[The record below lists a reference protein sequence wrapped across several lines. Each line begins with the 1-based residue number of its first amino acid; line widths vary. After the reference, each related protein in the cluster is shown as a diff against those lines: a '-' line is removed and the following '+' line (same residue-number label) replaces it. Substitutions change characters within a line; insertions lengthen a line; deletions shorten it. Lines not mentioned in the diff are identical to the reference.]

1 MPGEPV
7 FSRALRRLAHAV
19 VIGLGIV
26 AIVGSGGG
34 ALGIPDVDIGAGLPP
49 LTFYPSVSI
58 RPSAPTV
65 QAGSI
70 VRFEAAVG
78 NVTAPVTYKWRRSG
92 VDIVGATEQ
101 SYQLGG
107 AQLGDDGAV
116 FEVIVNAANGTARA
130 AVTLRVSPLAPVV
143 FEDSDFPVSNWT
155 VVTST
160 AVPSPNGPTHAESQA
175 TTGGNPGACRLVDNQ
190 MTAGTS
196 SLEIVHSF
204 TPAVY
209 EPATQG
215 AIYTIDL
222 VADCTVVNRSRG
234 VAPNDPVLRLTF
246 EQAGRTYQP
255 RTSSAFCGTTTTS
268 TWSQHRYWSVTE
280 STFSILSG
288 PPCNA
293 GERCPDFSGSAAPL
307 RFRLVTQLTV
317 ASGSLPGS
325 VVLGIDNWKATVWR
339 R

>member
-1 MPGEPV
+1 MPGESF

-19 VIGLGIV
+19 VVGLGIV
-26 AIVGSGGG
+26 AIIGSGGG
-34 ALGIPDVDIGAGLPP
+34 ALGIPDVDIGAGFPP
-49 LTFYPSVSI
+49 LPVDPSVGIS
-58 RPSAPTV
+58 PSAPTV

-70 VRFEAAVG
+70 VRFEATVAHA
-78 NVTAPVTYKWRRSG
+78 TAPITYKWRRSG
-92 VDIVGATEQ
+92 VDIVGATE
-101 SYQLGG
+101 STYQLGG
-107 AQLGDDGAV
+107 AQVGDDGAV
-116 FEVIVNAANGTARA
+116 FEVIVNAANGMARA

-143 FEDSDFPVSNWT
+143 FEDSDFPMSNWT
-155 VVTST
+155 VVTAT

-222 VADCTVVNRSRG
+222 AADCSVVNRTVG
-234 VAPNDPVLRLTF
+234 VTPIGPVLRLTF

-255 RTSSAFCGTTTTS
+255 RPWSAFCGWT

-280 STFSILSG
+280 STFSIFSG

-293 GERCPDFSGSAAPL
+293 SERCPDFSGSAAPL
-307 RFRLVTQLTV
+307 RFRLVTQLAV

-325 VVLGIDNWKATVWR
+325 VVLGIDNWKVTVWR